1 MVTHPIDPCFTE
13 SAAVVFFSPIRAGKG
28 KHEFL
33 SPNDLKQFTRAI
45 SPPHSTLFLLLVF
58 FKKSNMHMF
67 LCTVLKLVRHS
78 HSMCAFIDWLKF

>member
-45 SPPHSTLFLLLVF
+45 SPPHSHTFFAFGL
-58 FKKSNMHMF
+58 FKKE
-67 LCTVLKLVRHS
+67 
-78 HSMCAFIDWLKF
+78 